1 MIRIALQ
8 CAFVFLL
15 PVALYFGYMLLTK
28 THVDTATG
36 ERKDAAQ
43 IIDEAPL
50 VWLFALGTLFLFGTL
65 LAFATLQENSIDKPY
80 EPAIYKDGK
89 IQHGSPS
96 EPKK

>member
-15 PVALYFGYMLLTK
+15 PAVLYFGYVLLARNK
-28 THVDTATG
+28 AGATVG
-36 ERKDAAQ
+36 EIKHAAQ
-43 IIDEAPL
+43 LIEEAPL

-65 LAFATLQENSIDKPY
+65 LAFATLQEQSIDKPY

-89 IQHGSPS
+89 IQQGSP
-96 EPKK
+96 PAQKK